1 MSLAVSPRRDQ
12 RRRLVALWKRP
23 DAPAAA
29 AIPEPRTL
37 ASYSPEALPE
47 RQPAI
52 ATLVPTGLGGLSLA
66 ATAVLTAVGLAVGV
80 GVWEAAGGTPP
91 LAGGGRFAGTLAALR
106 ACLDLDTLG
115 SLGGWVAHVCLSTA
129 IVAALVVR
137 SMRRHRRDDF
147 KGRYRAWGWLA
158 GLFAVAA
165 CAGVM
170 PLGAL
175 VAAFASDATGIVLGP
190 AGLGWWMLGATIA
203 FAVVGLWA
211 VLPLHER
218 VATATWLVSALA
230 VWAGGAAAG
239 MFAAAEEGAPG
250 WQVASNAAWISGAGM
265 AAIAMLAA
273 ARSVIR
279 EVRGLPNRRESRAT
293 HGPATQPAAKTP
305 TAAVEP
311 SSRRVP
317 TSDAG
322 RDREADEPRAARI
335 GVVRGADGPG
345 VDGDGALADDDAGD
359 PAGRHLSKAERRRLR
374 KLSRM
379 NRAA

>member
-12 RRRLVALWKRP
+12 RRRLVALWKRS

-29 AIPEPRTL
+29 VPEPRRL

-66 ATAVLTAVGLAVGV
+66 ATAVLAAVALAVGV
-80 GVWEAAGGTPP
+80 GVWEATGGTPP
-91 LAGGGRFAGTLAALR
+91 LSGAGRFAGTLAALR
-106 ACLDLDTLG
+106 ACLDLDTLA
-115 SLGGWVAHVCLSTA
+115 SLGGWVAQLCLSTA
-129 IVAALVVR
+129 VAAALVVR

-175 VAAFASDATGIVLGP
+175 VARFTSDATGIVLGP
-190 AGLGWWMLGATIA
+190 AGLGWWVLGATIA

-218 VATATWLVSALA
+218 IATATWLVSALA
-230 VWAGGAAAG
+230 VWAGAATAG
-239 MFAAAEEGAPG
+239 MFAAAEEGDRG
-250 WQVASNAAWISGAGM
+250 WQVAANAAWIGGAGL

-279 EVRGLPNRRESRAT
+279 EVRGLPNRRESRGA
-293 HGPATQPAAKTP
+293 ASPAAHP
-305 TAAVEP
+305 AAAKATVAAEP
-311 SSRRVP
+311 ASRRGNAGE
-317 TSDAG
+317 SG
-322 RDREADEPRAARI
+322 RDRETADPQAGRI
-335 GVVRGADGPG
+335 GVVRGSDAHGG
-345 VDGDGALADDDAGD
+345 EGDAAEADDDEGD
-359 PAGRHLSKAERRRLR
+359 PTGRHLSKAERRRLR